1 MCTCKDVGFMI
12 ALEPHGHGKSFRF
25 MECTVLVNTSLNYNV
40 NFNLKMWEKYIN
52 NAKRDGNC

>member
-25 MECTVLVNTSLNYNV
+25 MECTVLV
-40 NFNLKMWEKYIN
+40 KYIF
-52 NAKRDGNC
+52 KL